1 MGLLD
6 TAKNALDSG
15 LELAGNAAGAAARA
29 ATDAGVEHSSP
40 MRELARL
47 CDDGSAMGWHEANG
61 GNVSVRLSEQEAQS
75 VASALSQDTAW
86 MDLGLSCPGIDG
98 ALLAVTAAGSHLRL
112 VSQELSKSCGIVEIG
127 CDGSAWRPVWGFAD
141 GAHPTSELASHVL
154 IHDVRAKATGG
165 SSRILYHAH
174 PANIVALTMVTDPSA
189 KKLSRILWKSLTE
202 SIMLFPEGLGYVPWM
217 VPGTSEL
224 AQATAQQMEA
234 HRAVIWAHHGL
245 FASAKSFEGVF
256 GLMQTAD
263 KAAGIYLAALAANGG
278 SSEFASS
285 ISDAQLI
292 RMCDE
297 LGLDCKREWL
307 EG

>member
-6 TAKNALDSG
+6 TAKNAFDSG
-15 LELAGNAAGAAARA
+15 LELAGNAADDAARA
-29 ATDAGVEHSSP
+29 ATDASVAHASL

-61 GNVSVRLSEQEAQS
+61 GNVSVRLSEQDAQS
-75 VASALSQDTAW
+75 FAGALSTDAPWT
-86 MDLGLSCPGIDG
+86 DLGQSCPSMDG

-127 CDGSAWRPVWGFAD
+127 CGGSAWRPVWGFAD
-141 GAHPTSELASHVL
+141 GARPTSELASHVL
-154 IHDVRAKATGG
+154 IHDVRAKVSGG

-217 VPGTSEL
+217 VPGSSEL

-245 FASAKSFEGVF
+245 FAAGASFAEVF
-256 GLMQTAD
+256 GLIQTAD

-278 SSEFASS
+278 NSKFASS
-285 ISDAQLI
+285 ISNAQLI
-292 RMCDE
+292 EMCKE
-297 LGLDCKREWL
+297 LGLDCNREWL